1 MKLVIVCNM
10 VPGVVRT
17 SMGQKDNGGGLW
29 LDHVLSDLMNVPELD
44 IVVLCRG
51 NTEKSGRVS
60 DRLEYSVFEEKK
72 PQKYYPELENQFESL
87 LEAFR
92 PDVIHIWGTEY
103 GHTLAMVNA
112 AENTG
117 LLEHVVVSIQGLI
130 SVYASCYEAGLSQRV
145 VRRKTIRD
153 LVRNDGM
160 VEQKKIFSMRGEL
173 ELKALS
179 KVCHVI
185 GRTHWDYDWTE
196 RINPDR
202 IYHFCN
208 ETLRDSF
215 YTGSWRYSSCRMH
228 TIFSSSCAYPIK
240 GFHFLIEALAEIIKQ
255 YPDATVTV
263 PGGGYYPKN
272 LKDLVRMQAYQ
283 WYMMRLTN
291 KRKLKNKVF
300 FAGHLTK
307 EGMKEQMLN
316 ANVFVLPSVI
326 ENSPNSLGEA
336 MLLGVPCV
344 ASDVGGVSTMINPE
358 EGIIIHDPSELAQS
372 ILKIFAMQDEAE
384 QLGELAAKHARI
396 THNPEKNLK
405 DLLAVYAQIA
415 SIC

>member
-1 MKLVIVCNM
+1 MKLLILCNM
-10 VPGVVRT
+10 VPGCVRVA
-17 SMGQKDNGGGLW
+17 MGQNDSGSGLW
-29 LDHVLSDLMNVPELD
+29 LNHVLSDLMNVPEMD

-51 NTEKSGRVS
+51 NTNRSGKVS
-60 DRLEYSVFEEKK
+60 DCLAYSVFEEEK
-72 PQKYYPELENQFESL
+72 PQQYYPELQAQFADVLAS
-87 LEAFR
+87 FC

-112 AENTG
+112 AENMG
-117 LLEHVVVSIQGLI
+117 LLGRVVVSIQGLI
-130 SVYASCYEAGLSQRV
+130 SVCASSYEAGLPQRV
-145 VRRKTIRD
+145 VRFQTVRD
-153 LVRNDGM
+153 LLRHDGIS
-160 VEQKKIFSMRGEL
+160 EQKKVFSLRGEL

-179 KVCHVI
+179 KVRHVI

-196 RINPDR
+196 KINPDR

-208 ETLRDSF
+208 ETLRNSF
-215 YTGSWRYSSCRMH
+215 YSDSWEYASCQKH
-228 TIFSSSCAYPIK
+228 SIFSSSCAYPIK
-240 GFHFLIEALAEIIKQ
+240 GFHFLIEALAEIVKQ

-272 LKDLVRMQAYQ
+272 LKDLLRIQAYQ
-283 WYMMRLTN
+283 WYMIRLTN
-291 KRKLKNKVF
+291 RLRLKNKVF
-300 FAGHLTK
+300 FTGHLTE
-307 EGMKEQMLN
+307 EGMKKQMLC

-344 ASDVGGVSTMINPE
+344 ASDVGGVSTMITPE
-358 EGIIIHDPSELAQS
+358 EGIIIRDSSELAKS
-372 ILKIFAMQDEAE
+372 IMKIFAMQDEAE
-384 QLGELAAKHARI
+384 QLGALATKHARI

-415 SIC
+415 SAC